1 MFWDIITFFITL
13 SFYLYYYFNF
23 EMKSSAKGG
32 EGWFETQSTG
42 VDCRAGSQVI
52 RIGGEVQERTKVTVC
67 LPEAPF
73 PASCLVLTPR
83 GPQALPPHFLF
94 CKSVLRHCSSLRHGI
109 LKHCSFF

>member
-52 RIGGEVQERTKVTVC
+52 RIEEKYRREQKLQSASPR
-67 LPEAPF
+67 LLF
-73 PASCLVLTPR
+73 LHPA
-83 GPQALPPHFLF
+83 
-94 CKSVLRHCSSLRHGI
+94 
-109 LKHCSFF
+109 